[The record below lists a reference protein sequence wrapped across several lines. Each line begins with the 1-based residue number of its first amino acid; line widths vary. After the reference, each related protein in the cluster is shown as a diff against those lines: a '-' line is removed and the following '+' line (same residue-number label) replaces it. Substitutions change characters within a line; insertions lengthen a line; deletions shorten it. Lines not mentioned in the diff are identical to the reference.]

1 MYYYVT
7 IIILV
12 MLSAF
17 FSSCETALTSV
28 SKIRLETKAEKGNR
42 AAKRGLK
49 LIEGYDKTIAA
60 ILIGNN
66 IVNITASSLATVVA
80 INIARNAETSAEGIA
95 TTIATVALTILVLL
109 FGEITPKSYAKRNAE
124 KLVLTFSAPLS
135 FIVFILT
142 PFAKICTF
150 LQKGDGEEQAATE
163 QEMEKMLEESMDCG
177 QLDEDE
183 TEMAMNALRLDEISV
198 EEILVPRVDVIAVE
212 KGIAV
217 NELIEFLVDQQF
229 SRVPVYDETID
240 KIIGIVYERE
250 VLENIAKGKEIEL
263 ENLIKPVLYVP
274 RTTKLSKVLTQFQSA
289 GIHMAVVN
297 DAYGGTVGI
306 VTMEDVLEELVGEI
320 HDENDFAQRMIMS
333 RGNRHEVN
341 AKMSLNDLF
350 KETGWPKKW
359 REETEATTVG
369 GWVMELVQ
377 KIPQKNEVFEFEEFN
392 VKIKNMRGR
401 RIIAIEFMIKQN
413 ETEE

>member
-1 MYYYVT
+1 M
-7 IIILV
+7 
-12 MLSAF
+12 SAF

-42 AAKRGLK
+42 TAKRALR
-49 LIEGYDKTIAA
+49 LLTNYDKTIAA

-80 INIARNAETSAEGIA
+80 INIAQKSSGSAEGIA
-95 TTIATVALTILVLL
+95 TTIATVILTILVLL

-124 KLVLTFSAPLS
+124 KLILTFSAPLS
-135 FIVFILT
+135 FIVILLT
-142 PFAKICTF
+142 PFAKICAF
-150 LQKGDGEEQAATE
+150 LQKGDVEDQAATE
-163 QEMEKMLEESMDCG
+163 QEMEKMLEESMDQG

-198 EEILVPRVDVIAVE
+198 EEILIPRVDVIAVE
-212 KGIAV
+212 KGIPE
-217 NELIEFLVDQQF
+217 NELVELLVEQQF
-229 SRVPVYDETID
+229 SRVPVYDGTID
-240 KIIGIVYERE
+240 KITGIVYERE
-250 VLENIAKGKEIEL
+250 VLENIAKGREIDL
-263 ENLIKPVLYVP
+263 ESLIKPVLYVP

-297 DAYGGTVGI
+297 DSYGGTVGI

-320 HDENDFAQRMIMS
+320 HDENDFAQKMIHS
-333 RGNRHEVN
+333 RGNRYEVN

-350 KETGWPKKW
+350 KETQWPRKW

-369 GWVMELVQ
+369 GWVMELAQ
-377 KIPQKNEVFEFEEFN
+377 KIPQKNDVFEFEEFN
-392 VKIKNMRGR
+392 VKIKSMRSR
-401 RIIAIEFMIKQN
+401 RIIAVEFIVK
-413 ETEE
+413 TAHPDEE